1 LPQKYPEVFTPDPS
15 SSHRKIPHFSVDDFH
30 VQGSRMLS
38 RSFSVPKETVGP
50 DPIGDVSMRSAGD
63 EANDEDAEM
72 GEQPAAENTDTG
84 GPVDVTQPDETLE
97 QEDDAE
103 EDDGESDDD
112 EGSEADAEEEVM
124 VPVAD
129 ILNAAY
135 DLDNV
140 SSFPKRPDAS

>member
-1 LPQKYPEVFTPDPS
+1 
-15 SSHRKIPHFSVDDFH
+15 
-30 VQGSRMLS
+30 MLS

-63 EANDEDAEM
+63 EASDEDADM
-72 GEQPAAENTDTG
+72 GEQPAAENTDIR